1 MKFPVTEE
9 DEQFSR
15 WTESMRKDVECA
27 FGILKRQFTILSVP
41 ISIHSLDKVDQI
53 WKTCCALH
61 NWLLQ
66 IDGLDTAWD
75 GVGCE
80 ANNNNAEV
88 SLPLQWLSSD
98 MRVPP
103 AVDEGA
109 TGGGTENV
117 TGTFEI
123 DQEGVNVVRLLSQKT
138 FRDKLVIHL
147 NIAWAKKKLK
157 WPVKKTEQQNMD

>member
-9 DEQFSR
+9 DERFSR
-15 WTESMRKDVECA
+15 WAESMRKDVEGA
-27 FGILKRQFTILSVP
+27 FGILKRRFTILSVP

-80 ANNNNAEV
+80 AGNNNAEV
-88 SLPLQWLSSD
+88 PLPLQRLSSG
-98 MRVPP
+98 MRIQPV
-103 AVDEGA
+103 VDEEA
-109 TGGGTENV
+109 TGGDTANV

-123 DQEGVNVVRLLSQKT
+123 DQEGVNVVHLLSQKA

-147 NIAWAKKKLK
+147 NI
-157 WPVKKTEQQNMD
+157 T